1 MGITSVVRLNDFITE
16 KEEYGLYVDD
26 ERPLPAQYKGWEV
39 ARNYDQAIKM
49 LSANK
54 YDVVS
59 LDHDIASWNKDDREM
74 TGYDIALWLAERKH
88 NNEYVPPEVFVHSAN
103 PVGVKNIQGV
113 VDRYLK

>member
-1 MGITSVVRLNDFITE
+1 MKLNDFINE
-16 KEEYGLYVDD
+16 SEERGLYVDD
-26 ERPLPAQYKGWEV
+26 ERPLPLQYKDNWDV
-39 ARNYDQAIKM
+39 ARNYDQAISM
-49 LSANK
+49 LTKNK

-59 LDHDIASWNKDDREM
+59 LDHDIASWNKEGREM